1 MTTLKK
7 PPPNRTVAV
16 LTPLVFAPLAG
27 AISVAAAQYAP
38 GMNVDESSITAIFIA
53 GATIAFGKAA
63 QWTKGWQAQEQGDA
77 AASFL
82 APAGAE
88 VADDDDAFADDLP
101 AGGIDDDDLAA
112 DIAAFH
118 LGDDEGG
125 DLDVDL
131 GADEVDDLDLGD
143 DADEDEDHELLA
155 LLSAPEE

>member
-63 QWTKGWQAQEQGDA
+63 QWTKGWQAQEQGGNA
-77 AASFL
+77 AASFP

-88 VADDDDAFADDLP
+88 IDDDDDAFADDLP
-101 AGGIDDDDLAA
+101 AGGIDDDIAA
-112 DIAAFH
+112 DIEAFH
-118 LGDDEGG
+118 LGDDEI
-125 DLDVDL
+125 
-131 GADEVDDLDLGD
+131 DDLDLDLGSD
-143 DADEDEDHELLA
+143 EDEDEDEDHELMA